1 MGRRKSTAKAKPK
14 DRPKALEPG
23 ADPIGRRE
31 WLILGCILLV
41 GLLLRAA
48 YLVEI
53 RRAPDFDAPGVD
65 PGFHDYWARGM
76 AFGEWEQPRNLPDPR
91 IRSTSYIR
99 PPGYP
104 YFLAAAYKILG
115 DSYTRPRIAQ
125 MLLGLVNAALAF
137 TFARRWYGSAVGL
150 VLAGL
155 MSCYWIFIFYEGQ
168 FSEPAL
174 LVFFLLAFVNVLGRW
189 YGRWTLRHAL
199 AAGLLLGL
207 AALTRPNA
215 LVLVPLAIV
224 WAGWA
229 ARSQCERRRLGAAA
243 LVFLLG
249 AVVPIAPVTIRNYAA
264 SGEFVP
270 ISSNLGINLLI
281 GNHKNAT
288 GKFVRHI
295 EGFGEFG
302 NCYAY
307 PELVERLG
315 TKLGRDLTYSEASSY
330 FVDRAVDFMRN
341 HPGVVAR
348 LMVKKALLFWGP
360 HEISHNKEVQCERE
374 ASRVLRC
381 IPTSF
386 SLAAGLFVMGLAVW
400 IGQQR
405 GQKGQPQQARR
416 PVEGQRR
423 ITILVLLI
431 IAVYFLSYVPFFV
444 TALYRVPIIPFLLLF
459 AAYGVVHVWRKAAA
473 REYRAAALWSL
484 AAVILF
490 GLFSLPLTA
499 YEPNWAKWHFSRGS
513 AYTRKGQDEQAVPE
527 YEEAVRINPEFFE
540 ARFTLGWTLLEMGRD
555 AEGMAQLEE
564 CLKLR
569 PDSLEAHTRLANA
582 YMRQRKV
589 AQALPHYTAAVELDP
604 NNAVVRTNYGV
615 ALLHIGQAE
624 RATEQ
629 FAEALRIDPNDATAH
644 ASLGTYSLERGR
656 VQTAIE
662 HFQQAIRSDPK
673 WVEVRFRLGQALER
687 AGRLKEAAAEY
698 SEVLRLDPGHVP
710 AQQRLDSV
718 TRPQSQ

>member
-1 MGRRKSTAKAKPK
+1 MGRRKSKTKATPK
-14 DRPKALEPG
+14 DRPKAVERG
-23 ADPIGRRE
+23 AGPVGRRE

-48 YLVEI
+48 YLAEI
-53 RRAPDFDAPGVD
+53 SGAPGFDAPGVD

-76 AFGEWEQPRNLPDPR
+76 AFGEWDRPRNLPNPL
-91 IRSTSYIR
+91 IRSTPYIR

-104 YFLAAAYKILG
+104 YFLAAIYRVFG
-115 DSYTRPRIAQ
+115 PGYVWPRVMQ
-125 MLLGLVNAALAF
+125 MLLGLANVVLAF
-137 TFARRWYGSAVGL
+137 VFARRWYGSAVGL
-150 VLAGL
+150 VLAAL
-155 MSCYWIFIFYEGQ
+155 MACYWIFIFYEGQ
-168 FSEPAL
+168 FSEPVL
-174 LVFFLLAFVNVLGRW
+174 LVFLLLAFVNVAGLW
-189 YGRWTLRHAL
+189 YGRWTVRHAL

-215 LVLVPLAIV
+215 LALVPVSMV
-224 WAGWA
+224 WAVWA
-229 ARSQCERRRLGAAA
+229 ARGQCQRRRLGAAA

-249 AVVPIAPVTIRNYAA
+249 VVVPIVPVTVRNYAA

-302 NCYAY
+302 TCYAY
-307 PELVERLG
+307 PELVARLG
-315 TKLGRDLTYSEASSY
+315 ARLGRNLSYSEASSY
-330 FVDRAVDFMRN
+330 LAGQAARFMRDR
-341 HPGVVAR
+341 PGVVAG
-348 LMVKKALLFWGP
+348 LMFKKALLFWGP

-374 ASRVLRC
+374 VSHVLRYV
-381 IPTSF
+381 PTNF
-386 SLAAGLFVMGLAVW
+386 ALAAGLFVMGLAVW
-400 IGQQR
+400 IGQRRFQKEQPPQAGPSVA
-405 GQKGQPQQARR
+405 GQS
-416 PVEGQRR
+416 R

-431 IAVYFLSYVPFFV
+431 IAVYFLSYLPFFV
-444 TALYRVPIIPFLLLF
+444 TALYRVPIIPFMLLF
-459 AAYGVVHVWRKAAA
+459 AAYGLVHVWRKAAA

-484 AAVILF
+484 AGLVLF

-499 YEPNWAKWHFSRGS
+499 YEPDWAKWHFSRGS

-527 YEEAVRINPEFFE
+527 YEEAVRINPGFFE

-555 AEGMAQLEE
+555 AEGIAQLEE

-582 YMRQRKV
+582 YMRERKV
-589 AQALPHYTAAVELDP
+589 AQALPHYTAALELDP

-615 ALLHIGQAE
+615 ALLNVGQAE
-624 RATEQ
+624 RAAEQ

-662 HFQQAIRSDPK
+662 HFREAVRLDPK
-673 WVEVRFRLGQALER
+673 WAEVRFRLGQALER
-687 AGRLKEAAAEY
+687 AGRLEEAAAEY
-698 SEVLRLDPGHVP
+698 REVLRADPGH
-710 AQQRLDSV
+710 ALARQRLDSL